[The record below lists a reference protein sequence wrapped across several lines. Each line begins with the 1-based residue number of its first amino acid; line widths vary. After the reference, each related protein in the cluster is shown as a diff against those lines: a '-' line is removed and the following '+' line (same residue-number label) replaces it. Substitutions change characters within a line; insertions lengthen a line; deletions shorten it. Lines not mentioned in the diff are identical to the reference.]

1 MAGSQALRG
10 FPILLEWESRME
22 EGWRPEI
29 PHPQGFP
36 PCRDLLW
43 QRAAGS
49 PASVGFS
56 PIRATAGSAG
66 RRKPHTR
73 GGCPF
78 PRVRMEGA
86 SPSSAGGFPTP
97 EIYRSLTQRKP
108 RNPQFFSES
117 PFKVGEG
124 LQEAPHLQGFT
135 VPAGEAFFSFP
146 VDGLHRFSPASADE
160 TQPSVGSPTRKDSP
174 LIEQEKNVSKSE
186 APHPQRF
193 TPIVVVRR
201 RFIVEA
207 RTRRDSSSVSRG
219 NLLKRQEA
227 PHPQGLLPPL
237 FPRRRAAGSSTPA
250 GVPLG

>member
-1 MAGSQALRG
+1 MFGVDTADGSRHRAFRIGVPARFPAGRPAAPHGGKAAMAGSHALRG

-36 PCRDLLW
+36 PCRNLLW

-124 LQEAPHLQGFT
+124 LQEAPPLQGFT

-160 TQPSVGSPTRKDSP
+160 AQPSVGSPTRKDSP
-174 LIEQEKNVSKSE
+174 LDRAGKERVKVGSPASAKIHPHRDRSAPLHRGS
-186 APHPQRF
+186 PHP
-193 TPIVVVRR
+193 
-201 RFIVEA
+201 
-207 RTRRDSSSVSRG
+207 
-219 NLLKRQEA
+219 
-227 PHPQGLLPPL
+227 
-237 FPRRRAAGSSTPA
+237 
-250 GVPLG
+250 

>member
-1 MAGSQALRG
+1 MFGVDTADGSRHRAFRIGVPARFPAGRPAAPHGGKAAMAGSHALRG

-36 PCRDLLW
+36 PCRNLLW

-97 EIYRSLTQRKP
+97 EIYRSLTKRKP
-108 RNPQFFSES
+108 RI
-117 PFKVGEG
+117 
-124 LQEAPHLQGFT
+124 
-135 VPAGEAFFSFP
+135 
-146 VDGLHRFSPASADE
+146 
-160 TQPSVGSPTRKDSP
+160 RKDSP
-174 LIEQEKNVSKSE
+174 PSRSLGAASSRKP
-186 APHPQRF
+186 APVGIPPVLAVGIF
-193 TPIVVVRR
+193 SSVRKPH
-201 RFIVEA
+201 
-207 RTRRDSSSVSRG
+207 TRRGSF
-219 NLLKRQEA
+219 L
-227 PHPQGLLPPL
+227 PL
-237 FPRRRAAGSSTPA
+237 FPRRRAAESSTPA

>member
-1 MAGSQALRG
+1 MEAGNPA
-10 FPILLEWESRME
+10 
-22 EGWRPEI
+22 
-29 PHPQGFP
+29 PQGVP

-73 GGCPF
+73 RGAVHFRAFAWRGK
-78 PRVRMEGA
+78 PRIRRRF
-86 SPSSAGGFPTP
+86 SNP
-97 EIYRSLTQRKP
+97 EIYRALTQRKP
-108 RNPQFFSES
+108 RNPQFFRES

-124 LQEAPHLQGFT
+124 LQEAPPLQGFT
-135 VPAGEAFFSFP
+135 VPAGKAFFNFP
-146 VDGLHRFSPASADE
+146 VDGLHRFSPVPADE
-160 TQPSVGSPTRKDSP
+160 AQPSVGSPTRKDSP

-193 TPIVVVRR
+193 TPIVVARC
-201 RFIVEA
+201 RFIAEA
-207 RTRRDSSSVSRG
+207 RTGRDSSSVSRG